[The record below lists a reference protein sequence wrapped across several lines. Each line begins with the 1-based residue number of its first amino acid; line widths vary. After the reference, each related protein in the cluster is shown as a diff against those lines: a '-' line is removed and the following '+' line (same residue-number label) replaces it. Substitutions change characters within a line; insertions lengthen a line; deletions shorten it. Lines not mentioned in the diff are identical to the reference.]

1 MKVRII
7 VGAQA
12 AYACITHD
20 RGTMDVRLSPGCSA
34 HRSLFEYAGELRQ
47 KAAEQIERAALIE
60 QAALE
65 CQAQMAAQYGTA
77 A

>member
-1 MKVRII
+1 
-7 VGAQA
+7 
-12 AYACITHD
+12 
-20 RGTMDVRLSPGCSA
+20 LSPGRSA

-65 CQAQMAAQYGTA
+65 CQSQMAAKYGA
-77 A
+77 AA